1 VGRIIYISGGTGY
14 LGASLIPRLCKRG
27 HFVRALCRPGS
38 EQKLARYADP
48 VTGNALD
55 ASTFSPAGFDTFV
68 HLVGTP
74 HPAPWKGE
82 QFRAIDFVS
91 LKASIEA
98 AKLAMVSHFVYVSV
112 AHPAPVMKS
121 YIEVRAECE
130 RIVVASGIPATILR
144 PWYVLG
150 PGHWWPGVL
159 KPAYW
164 LCEHLPPTS
173 SAARRL
179 GLVSLQEMVDALTW
193 SIENPPCGTMVL
205 EVPEIRHIANTPAT
219 GVDPVIV

>member
-14 LGASLIPRLCKRG
+14 LGASLIPLLCRRG

-38 EQKLARYADP
+38 EARLARYADP
-48 VTGNALD
+48 VHGNALD

-82 QFRAIDFVS
+82 QFRAVDLVS
-91 LKASIEA
+91 LKASVEA
-98 AKLAMVSHFVYVSV
+98 AKLALVQHFVYVSV
-112 AHPAPVMKS
+112 AHPAPVMKE
-121 YIEVRAECE
+121 YIEVRMECE
-130 RIVVASGIPATILR
+130 RIIAESGLSATILR
-144 PWYVLG
+144 PWYILG
-150 PGHWWPGVL
+150 PGHWWPVVL

-173 SAARRL
+173 ASARRL
-179 GLVSLQEMVDALTW
+179 GLVTLSEMVDALTW
-193 SIENPPCGTMVL
+193 AVENPPCATTVL
-205 EVPEIRHIANTPAT
+205 EVPDIRNLARAPAP